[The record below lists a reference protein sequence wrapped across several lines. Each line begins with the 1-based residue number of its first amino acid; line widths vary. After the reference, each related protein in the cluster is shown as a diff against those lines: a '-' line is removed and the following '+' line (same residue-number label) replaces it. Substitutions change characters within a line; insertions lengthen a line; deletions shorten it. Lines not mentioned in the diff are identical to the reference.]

1 MGETGLG
8 WWQQDCGTQAKR
20 YSAMAGLSRLGKS
33 ILCFFSPK
41 IVVISS
47 PQSLFLIC
55 FCKKDEDSYHPKMFL
70 LYLETSTAPLGPS
83 WTLAFLQERLGI
95 HLAMPSSF
103 VAGLSL
109 RFLSSFC
116 PPRSFQRPLFKFA
129 IFRRWL
135 EAISL
140 KEINMPIYSGKK
152 NSLLKPSKETTDI
165 YTIYMR

>member
-1 MGETGLG
+1 
-8 WWQQDCGTQAKR
+8 
-20 YSAMAGLSRLGKS
+20 MAGLSRLGKS

-41 IVVISS
+41 IVVMSS
-47 PQSLFLIC
+47 SQYLSLMC

-70 LYLETSTAPLGPS
+70 LYLDTSTAPLGPH

-95 HLAMPSSF
+95 RLAMPSSF

-109 RFLSSFC
+109 HFFSFC

-129 IFRRWL
+129 VFRRWL

-152 NSLLKPSKETTDI
+152 TVCWSQVKRLLI
-165 YTIYMR
+165 FIQYRLR